1 MSCSHV
7 FNKNWEF
14 GPIIVEPGN
23 TIAKHWFYR
32 KCVKCGYVELFS
44 TSKINSMVNDLDSNK
59 LVNIFA
65 QDEKFSVTEKIQLF
79 PRINLEEFR

>member
-1 MSCSHV
+1 MSCSHI

-14 GPIIVEPGN
+14 GPIIAEPGN

-32 KCVKCGYVELFS
+32 KCKKCGYLELFS
-44 TSKINSMVNDLDSNK
+44 SSGINSLINDLDPNM

-65 QDEKFSVTEKIQLF
+65 QDEKNSVTEVIQLF
-79 PRINLEEFR
+79 PRMNLEEYR